1 MWDTIANLAFGL
13 SVALTL
19 KNVFFCFV
27 GCLVGTLV
35 GVLPGVGPVATIAI
49 LLPVTLSLDPTGALI
64 MLAGIYYGAQ
74 YGGSTT
80 AILVN
85 IPGEATAVVTALDGH
100 QMARKGQ
107 AGLALG
113 LAAIGSFFAGTVAT
127 IMIAAVAGPM
137 TSLGLL
143 FGPAEYFSLMVMGL
157 VFAVVLAHGSLT
169 KAVAMILFGVLL
181 STVGADM
188 ETGRERMT
196 FGIEMLTDGI
206 DFVVIAMGIFGFGE
220 IFKNLADPEPRSV
233 MRNKIGRLWPSL
245 KELRENFAAMVR
257 GTAIGSILGVLPGNG
272 AILGPFASYAVE
284 KRISDRPQD
293 FGKGV
298 PQAVAGPESANNA
311 GAQTSFIPLLTLG
324 LPPNAVMALMVG
336 AMMIQGIVP
345 GPQVIERSPD
355 LFWGLVASMWIGNL
369 MLVIINLPLI
379 GLWVKLL
386 QVPYRLLF
394 PAIVAFCCIG
404 LFSISSEPG
413 HVMMAAL
420 FGLIGYALYKL
431 QFEAAP
437 LALGFVLGRL
447 LEEKLRQALII
458 SDGSPLTFV
467 SFASVGGLA
476 LGGDR
481 SARRGGASLDAE
493 VARRGLQGRL
503 TSCPGRACAPRAL
516 IPGTVYPGIAL
527 RGPCLASTASRSR
540 MPMAEFFATHLPS

>member
-1 MWDTIANLAFGL
+1 MWDVIANLGLGL

-19 KNVFFCFV
+19 NNVALCFL
-27 GCLVGTLV
+27 GCLIGTLV

-113 LAAIGSFFAGTVAT
+113 LAAIGSFIAGTIAT
-127 IMIAAVAGPM
+127 VVIAALGVPM
-137 TSLGLL
+137 TRMGLL
-143 FGPAEYFSLMVMGL
+143 FGPAEYFSLMIMGL
-157 VFAVVLAHGSLT
+157 VLAVVLARGSLL
-169 KAVAMILFGVLL
+169 KAVAMIVVGILL
-181 STVGADM
+181 SCVGADM
-188 ETGRERMT
+188 ETGRERLT
-196 FGIEMLTDGI
+196 FGLHMLHDGI
-206 DFVVIAMGIFGFGE
+206 EFVVLAMGIFGFGE
-220 IFKNLADPEPRSV
+220 IFKNLADPEARDV
-233 MRNKIGRLWPSL
+233 VKHKIGRLLPSFA
-245 KELRENFAAMVR
+245 ELRANLPPMFR
-257 GTAIGSILGVLPGNG
+257 GTALGSILGVLPGNG

-284 KRISDRPQD
+284 KRLSKTPEA
-293 FGKGV
+293 FGTGV
-298 PQAVAGPESANNA
+298 PAAVAGPESANNA

-345 GPQVIERSPD
+345 GPQVIERNPE

-394 PAIVAFCCIG
+394 PAIVVFCCIG
-404 LFSISSEPG
+404 LFSISNDPAQI
-413 HVMMAAL
+413 VMAAL
-420 FGLIGYALYKL
+420 FGLVGYALWKL
-431 QFEAAP
+431 DFELAP

-458 SDGSPLTFV
+458 SEGNPLTFV
-467 SFASVGGLA
+467 TSPLSASLLVLAATALA
-476 LGGDR
+476 L
-481 SARRGGASLDAE
+481 AM
-493 VARRGLQGRL
+493 
-503 TSCPGRACAPRAL
+503 APSIR
-516 IPGTVYPGIAL
+516 
-527 RGPCLASTASRSR
+527 RSR
-540 MPMAEFFATHLPS
+540 EDVFREA